1 MFEEREDR
9 DAWEERAAIAPGSTM
24 LDGAPDEPLAEE
36 DVGGVVLLLVQFF
49 IISFFRSLY
58 TPLKIDT

>member
-1 MFEEREDR
+1 MFEERE
-9 DAWEERAAIAPGSTM
+9 EREARAAPGSTM